1 MSQSL
6 SVSQSVD
13 LLFMIRLNTR
23 LFSIVTPFWRG
34 IFRGYVRGSCGGGGV
49 EGGGEGTHHGPQV
62 GVVEDVAVVVH
73 SKAVPVHSELAR
85 NGERY

>member
-1 MSQSL
+1 M
-6 SVSQSVD
+6 
-13 LLFMIRLNTR
+13 
-23 LFSIVTPFWRG
+23 
-34 IFRGYVRGSCGGGGV
+34 

-73 SKAVPVHSELAR
+73 SKAVAVHSELAR